1 MQKVLTDRYVAS
13 IKPVPGKRVTVF
25 DTRTPGLCVR
35 VTETGHRRFYVIA
48 RQPDRK
54 QKWAEIRDGNASV
67 TLIAWLWAGA
77 ELKAA
82 SLPRIEDG
90 TQIHAPGEG

>member
-1 MQKVLTDRYVAS
+1 ML
-13 IKPVPGKRVTVF
+13 
-25 DTRTPGLCVR
+25 
-35 VTETGHRRFYVIA
+35 
-48 RQPDRK
+48 
-54 QKWAEIRDGNASV
+54 